1 MYIRVRQAYV
11 YRRALPGRKDG
22 LFMNKMTKIFTIIGC
37 ITAIVASIVAAAA
50 VLNYFDKKK
59 QDAELEAYLE
69 GAIQ

>member
-1 MYIRVRQAYV
+1 
-11 YRRALPGRKDG
+11 
-22 LFMNKMTKIFTIIGC
+22 MNKMAKIFTIIGC
-37 ITAIVASIVAAAA
+37 ITAVVASIVAAAA

>member
-1 MYIRVRQAYV
+1 MT
-11 YRRALPGRKDG
+11 
-22 LFMNKMTKIFTIIGC
+22 KMAKIFTIVGS
-37 ITAIVASIVAAAA
+37 ITAIVAAIVAAAA